1 MVDEAERALNDA
13 LCVVRNA
20 IEDQKY
26 VAGGGAAEVEVA
38 RQLRKYAESVGGKE
52 QLAIEAFA
60 DAVEIVPK
68 TLAENS
74 GHDPLDA
81 LVALRAEHDK
91 GKKTYGLNIQTG
103 KPDDML
109 KLGVLEPLR
118 VKKHAIKSAS
128 EAASMI
134 LRIDDVIASKPHKE
148 EKEKEKGETG
158 KLPETGGEF

>member
-1 MVDEAERALNDA
+1 
-13 LCVVRNA
+13 
-20 IEDQKY
+20 
-26 VAGGGAAEVEVA
+26 
-38 RQLRKYAESVGGKE
+38 
-52 QLAIEAFA
+52 
-60 DAVEIVPK
+60 
-68 TLAENS
+68 
-74 GHDPLDA
+74 
-81 LVALRAEHDK
+81 
-91 GKKTYGLNIQTG
+91 QTG